1 MRTGDVL
8 AERFEI
14 ERLAEKGGMGAVFRA
29 RDLSTGQ
36 HVAVKVLHPYA
47 MNEASRMLRE
57 ARALMKLRH
66 PAIVRYVQHGETSD
80 DRPYLAMEWLDG
92 EDLRQRRK
100 RLELRMSET
109 IALGYR

>member
-29 RDLSTGQ
+29 RDLQTGQ
-36 HVAVKVLHPYA
+36 AVAVKVLHPYA
-47 MNEASRMLRE
+47 MGEASRMLRE

-66 PAIVRYVQHGETSD
+66 PGIVRHVQHGVMDD
-80 DRPYLAMEWLDG
+80 DRPYLAMEWLEG
-92 EDLRQRRK
+92 EDLRQRR
-100 RLELRMSET
+100 RRMELRIGET
-109 IALGYR
+109 